1 MSSSL
6 PASPTK
12 ASAASIITPFDH
24 KRPEKDTFT
33 ASSRVQEAEAAPGE
47 QQGGIRSGA
56 GVKAAS
62 FHGSEFLAKNKEAE
76 EGAKAAQKAE
86 ERGKAAHE
94 AARRDEE
101 AARRAAAEAN
111 ATRLLDFFNAW
122 CKEEEADECE
132 QVQEG
137 QGGAVLWRGL
147 GVDTLAAFVV
157 QAYAR
162 RKVMR
167 LGYLG
172 QLARLKRFSACVK
185 PRGDMSFSI
194 SKSWHGRPFQSGATS
209 PRSSDNTWQH
219 TAGSHFTTDT
229 ALLLTTH
236 LSGGCAHVSA

>member
-6 PASPTK
+6 AASPTK

-24 KRPEKDTFT
+24 KRQAKDTFT

-56 GVKAAS
+56 AKAAS
-62 FHGSEFLAKNKEAE
+62 FHGSEFLAKNKKAE

-86 ERGKAAHE
+86 AKENAAHE

-101 AARRAAAEAN
+101 AARRAAAKAN
-111 ATRLLDFFNAW
+111 ATRLFGFFNAW

-137 QGGAVLWRGL
+137 EGGEVLWRGL

-209 PRSSDNTWQH
+209 PRSNDNTWQH
-219 TAGSHFTTDT
+219 TAGSHT
-229 ALLLTTH
+229 LLLTP
-236 LSGGCAHVSA
+236 LYY